1 VKFRALFK
9 SWNSILSLLKKKKQS
24 LKSSDTPTTL
34 SPGDIV
40 GICVGHSRPNDA
52 GALSVT
58 GVNEWLYNVRLGALL
73 KKHLYEE
80 GVSSI
85 LYDEYEGS
93 SYGSAMRWIAHKMAE
108 DKVTVAIE
116 LHFNSASPTA
126 SGCEMLYYHSSAQ
139 GKRLA
144 TMLQREVIVEY
155 NTKNRGIKPMQRF
168 SRGGGF
174 LVKTK
179 CPAVICEP
187 FFGSNEREWRMF
199 STSRSLLARAY
210 ARGIKNFL
218 SISSE
223 LVA

>member
-1 VKFRALFK
+1 MKFLTLFK
-9 SWNSILSLLKKKKQS
+9 SWKAILSRLRKRRQS
-24 LKSSDTPTTL
+24 ENSSDTSTTL

-73 KKHLYEE
+73 KKNLYDE

-93 SYGSAMRWIAHKMAE
+93 SYGSAMRWLSNKMAE
-108 DKVTVAIE
+108 DNVTVAIE

-126 SGCEMLYYHSSAQ
+126 EGCEMLYYHNSTQ

-199 STSRSLLARAY
+199 STSRSLLARVY

-218 SISSE
+218 SKSNG

>member
-1 VKFRALFK
+1 M
-9 SWNSILSLLKKKKQS
+9 ILSVFVLGILD
-24 LKSSDTPTTL
+24 LTTQERSACL
-34 SPGDIV
+34 GEM
-40 GICVGHSRPNDA
+40 N
-52 GALSVT
+52 
-58 GVNEWLYNVRLGALL
+58 GALL
-73 KKHLYEE
+73 KKHLYDE
-80 GVSSI
+80 GISSI

-93 SYGSAMRWIAHKMAE
+93 SYGSAMRWVAHKMAE

-126 SGCEMLYYHSSAQ
+126 SGCEMLYYHNSTQ

-179 CPAVICEP
+179 GPAVICEP

-199 STSRSLLARAY
+199 STSSW
-210 ARGIKNFL
+210 L
-218 SISSE
+218 SGVGFVPAPTKPVTFGV
-223 LVA
+223 LRTTCHA

>member
-1 VKFRALFK
+1 MKFRALFK

-34 SPGDIV
+34 SPGDII
-40 GICVGHSRPNDA
+40 GICVGHSRPNDS
-52 GALSVT
+52 GALSIT
-58 GVNEWLYNVRLGALL
+58 GVNEWLFNVRVAALL
-73 KKHLYEE
+73 KKHLYDE
-80 GVSSI
+80 GISSI
-85 LYDEYEGS
+85 VYDEYEGS
-93 SYGSAMRWIAHKMAE
+93 GYSNAMSWVGRKMEE
-108 DKVTVAIE
+108 DKVTAAIE

-126 SGCEMLYYHSSAQ
+126 SGCEMLYYHNSES
-139 GKRLA
+139 GRRLA
-144 TMLQREVIVEY
+144 SSLQIEVITEY
-155 NTKNRGIKPMQRF
+155 NTKNRGIKPLKRF

-187 FFGSNEREWRMF
+187 FFGSNEREWNMF
-199 STSRSLLARAY
+199 SSSRNLLARTY

-218 SISSE
+218 SKSNG

>member
-1 VKFRALFK
+1 M
-9 SWNSILSLLKKKKQS
+9 
-24 LKSSDTPTTL
+24 
-34 SPGDIV
+34 
-40 GICVGHSRPNDA
+40 
-52 GALSVT
+52 T

-73 KKHLYEE
+73 KKHLYDE
-80 GVSSI
+80 GISSI

-93 SYGSAMRWIAHKMAE
+93 SYGSAMRWVARKMAE

-126 SGCEMLYYHSSAQ
+126 SGCEMLYYHSSTQ

-179 CPAVICEP
+179 CPSVICEP

-199 STSRSLLARAY
+199 STSRSLLARVY

-218 SISSE
+218 SKSNG